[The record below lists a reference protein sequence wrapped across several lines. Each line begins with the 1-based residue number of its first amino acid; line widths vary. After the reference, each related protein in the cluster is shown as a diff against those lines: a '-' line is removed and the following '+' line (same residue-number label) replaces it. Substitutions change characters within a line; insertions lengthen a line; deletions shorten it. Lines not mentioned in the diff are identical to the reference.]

1 MIDDMRDGTVAGLD
15 WQAAVEAAAP
25 GSALLLTARWSA
37 AEPERGGFDA
47 AQRDRWRAALVAARR
62 RRVEPL
68 ICLHDGALPG
78 WQLERGGWLD
88 PDVLSAWGCWV
99 DWLARGT
106 AELVRYW
113 FSFHGLLREAAW
125 SLRRAPEVA
134 RLLIDAHAHA
144 RLLLHRSPGFQGRA
158 CEVGVIEHFAGP
170 TDPMNRAQALTL
182 LRVLATG
189 RLERP
194 FALTGELPNGTPALD
209 RVGFHWRGSAQA
221 DVAATV
227 RAVWA
232 VRCPLTLI
240 GVGRTEAEAAESA
253 GVRTDHRLSLAP
265 GRATLW

>member
-1 MIDDMRDGTVAGLD
+1 MLIDAHFHSWQLARADYGWLTPALAPIYRDVNVPD
-15 WQAAVEAAAP
+15 WQAQAQAVGVTGGILVQAAP
-25 GSALLLTARWSA
+25 T
-37 AEPERGGFDA
+37 EPET
-47 AQRDRWRAALVAARR
+47 WHLLALADQH
-62 RRVEPL
+62 PS
-68 ICLHDGALPG
+68 
-78 WQLERGGWLD
+78 
-88 PDVLSAWGCWV
+88 VLGVVGWV

-125 SLRRAPEVA
+125 SLHRAPEVA

-158 CEVGVIEHFAGP
+158 CEVGVIEHFSGP

-209 RVGFHWRGSAQA
+209 RVGLHWRGSAQG
-221 DVAATV
+221 DVAGAIH
-227 RAVWA
+227 AVWA

-240 GVGRTEAEAAESA
+240 GVGRTEAETAESA
-253 GVRTDHRLSLAP
+253 GVRTDHRLLLAP
-265 GRATLW
+265 RRATLW